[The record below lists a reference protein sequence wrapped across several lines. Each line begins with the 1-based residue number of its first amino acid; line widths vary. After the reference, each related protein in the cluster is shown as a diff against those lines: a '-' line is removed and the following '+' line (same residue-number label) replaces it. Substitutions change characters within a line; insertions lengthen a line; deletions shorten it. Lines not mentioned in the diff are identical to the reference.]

1 MPSVSRYL
9 QTFKRGDYVD
19 VKVDP
24 SIQKGMPH
32 SFFHG
37 KTGIV
42 FNVNKNAVGVELT
55 KVVGNRQLRK
65 RMHINIL
72 HVRKSR
78 CQEEFK
84 QRVKEND
91 AKRREAAAKGE
102 KVCLKRQPEGPKA
115 MKIVEAKE
123 DEVEVMVPQSFIEN
137 YF

>member
-1 MPSVSRYL
+1 MPNVSTYL
-9 QTFKRGDYVD
+9 VTFKRGDYVD
-19 VKVDP
+19 VKVNP
-24 SIQKGMPH
+24 SVHKGMPH

-37 KTGIV
+37 RTGVV

-55 KVVGNRQLRK
+55 KIVGNRQLRK

-102 KVCLKRQPEGPKA
+102 KLCLKRQPE
-115 MKIVEAKE
+115 
-123 DEVEVMVPQSFIEN
+123 D
-137 YF
+137 

>member
-1 MPSVSRYL
+1 MGDRF
-9 QTFKRGDYVD
+9 QREQERRGR
-19 VKVDP
+19 
-24 SIQKGMPH
+24 
-32 SFFHG
+32 
-37 KTGIV
+37 
-42 FNVNKNAVGVELT
+42 ELT

-72 HVRKSR
+72 HCRKSR

-91 AKRREAAAKGE
+91 AKRREAAARGE